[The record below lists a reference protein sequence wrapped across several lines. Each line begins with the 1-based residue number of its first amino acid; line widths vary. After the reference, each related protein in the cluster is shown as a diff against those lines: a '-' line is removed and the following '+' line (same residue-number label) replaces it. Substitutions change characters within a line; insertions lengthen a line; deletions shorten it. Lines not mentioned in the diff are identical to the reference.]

1 MIIGGGVA
9 GASVA
14 YHLAQLGRDD
24 VVLVDQ
30 GPLWETGGSTSH
42 APGLVFQ
49 HNPSR
54 TMTRFAQETV
64 DLFGALGC
72 FHGVG
77 GIEVAATPERWDE
90 LHRRYGRTQSYGLP
104 AALLEPGQV
113 QALVPLIDPERILG
127 GLHTPTDGIA
137 KALRAAEAMATA
149 AGVDAY
155 GGCEVTGFEIE
166 RGAVRAVHTALGT
179 IRTSAVVLAA
189 GIWGPKVARLAGV
202 RLPLVPVLHQYAV
215 TEPLP
220 ELAGETREVV
230 HPILRHQDADL
241 YFRQVG
247 DAYGIG
253 NYDHEPRLVEP
264 WEIAAP
270 GGRRAAVDAAV
281 HAGGLRPRRG
291 GDRPAAARR
300 RPARRWR
307 AASTG

>member
-64 DLFGALGC
+64 ELFGALGC

-137 KALRAAEAMATA
+137 KALRAA
-149 AGVDAY
+149 G
-155 GGCEVTGFEIE
+155 
-166 RGAVRAVHTALGT
+166 
-179 IRTSAVVLAA
+179 S
-189 GIWGPKVARLAGV
+189 P
-202 RLPLVPVLHQYAV
+202 
-215 TEPLP
+215 
-220 ELAGETREVV
+220 
-230 HPILRHQDADL
+230 
-241 YFRQVG
+241 
-247 DAYGIG
+247 
-253 NYDHEPRLVEP
+253 
-264 WEIAAP
+264 
-270 GGRRAAVDAAV
+270 
-281 HAGGLRPRRG
+281 
-291 GDRPAAARR
+291 
-300 RPARRWR
+300 
-307 AASTG
+307 